1 MKRTVEYTLM
11 IISAVVSLIG
21 IIFGFVFQSLVNS
34 PDFVNQFKSEFE
46 NTYNEQ
52 VEQAGGTAQNISA
65 EQALDTFAS
74 VSNYGLIVL
83 AISLI
88 LTIVAIIFIK
98 KQRILSG
105 VLAIV
110 AGLLS
115 IFTLNIISFL
125 LLIIAAI
132 MLFVRKN
139 KSNQQFEDVNFQND
153 VNDNENNLNSNQ
165 NQQTFD
171 EQQNKKNKDD
181 DPYIY

>member
-21 IIFGFVFQSLVNS
+21 IIFGFVFKSLVNS

-74 VSNYGLIVL
+74 VSNYGLI
-83 AISLI
+83 
-88 LTIVAIIFIK
+88 
-98 KQRILSG
+98 

-171 EQQNKKNKDD
+171 EQQNKKKKDD